1 MPDRAVRYGHSRSLT
16 DLRHD
21 GEANVRPEF
30 HAGAPPGSRPPAS
43 FFSPTDRES
52 SFLAFL
58 AFLVVLALRDGAPAP
73 CSPASADRRGAS
85 NNISPA
91 QVVAAASSVWR
102 GRALSLAAPVESQV
116 APDNPDPAVHQMI
129 HSGTSFVRCAT
140 CDGYPCLVHAKA
152 DADTIAVRPLLDQP
166 NVTLL
171 VNAEVERLETD
182 PSGRTVTRVHVN
194 REGSL
199 EFYEAGSVGAL
210 AVQPHQEILPRPAAP
225 PRSPRAAA
233 RHHSHELAAQSGPLR
248 DPAPRSGQPV
258 TLTMQ
263 AFPGGEPSGAFWSAA
278 SPLGPSDLPGARTE
292 VTTPNHRQPGR
303 PLAPDLAGTAGNA
316 RHRLEFG
323 TKRSASCE
331 GTDQAERCR
340 PIRPALGSLCWEYDA
355 AGRSTFTSSTHRQAP
370 SGGQLDQ
377 VVRGMLLIGC

>member
-1 MPDRAVRYGHSRSLT
+1 MT
-16 DLRHD
+16 
-21 GEANVRPEF
+21 VRPTS
-30 HAGAPPGSRPPAS
+30 AWSSTPTRPQAAAHRHLS
-43 FFSPTDRES
+43 FRQRTGKVA
-52 SFLAFL
+52 FLAFL
-58 AFLVVLALRDGAPAP
+58 AVLALRDGAPAP
-73 CSPASADRRGAS
+73 CSPTPADRRGAS

-102 GRALSLAAPVESQV
+102 GRAVSLAAPVESQV

-171 VNAEVERLETD
+171 VDAEVERLETD

-194 REGSL
+194 REGSQ
-199 EFYEAGSVGAL
+199 EFHEAGSVGAL
-210 AVQPHQEILPRPAAP
+210 AVQPQEILPRPAA

-233 RHHSHELAAQSGPLR
+233 RHHSHEHAAQSGPLR

-278 SPLGPSDLPGARTE
+278 SPLGPSDLLGARTE
-292 VTTPNHRQPGR
+292 ATTPHHRQPGR

-316 RHRLEFG
+316 QHRLEFG

-340 PIRPALGSLCWEYDA
+340 PIAGLSDHSAGSTTPPVVRPLPPAHIARL
-355 AGRSTFTSSTHRQAP
+355 R
-370 SGGQLDQ
+370 SGGQLDHA
-377 VVRGMLLIGC
+377 VRGMLLIGC